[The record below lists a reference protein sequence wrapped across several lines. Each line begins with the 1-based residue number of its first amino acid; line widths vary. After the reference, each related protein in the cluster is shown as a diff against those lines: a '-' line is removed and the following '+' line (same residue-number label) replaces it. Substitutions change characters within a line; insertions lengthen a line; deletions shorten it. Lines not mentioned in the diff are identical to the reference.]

1 MKLIKRFPQVVLGLA
16 LIFTGVSH
24 LTTRRLEF
32 QAQVPNQLKEVAN
45 FVVLASGFVEIAL
58 GVGLVVLWRYREAI
72 GWLTAIFFV
81 AIFWGNISQFVNGT
95 DAFGLAQSLAD
106 TCSVRLPD
114 VLVNVIVPLAKRK
127 DTSSETE
134 IRENQNVLIP
144 TTNLFEL
151 ISGADLYL
159 GGCGTSVWESLYI
172 GTPMACVAVADN
184 QELTYGRL
192 VDKELVI
199 GLGVLH
205 SSNFDAERIAEV
217 IADALAELQ
226 SLVEMTQRGQA
237 IVDGRG
243 RERIVARAEQLV
255 QGR

>member
-95 DAFGLAQSLAD
+95 DAFGLD
-106 TCSVRLPD
+106 TDMQRFVRLLFQP
-114 VLVNVIVPLAKRK
+114 VLVMWALLSTGAWGSWRK
-127 DTSSETE
+127 
-134 IRENQNVLIP
+134 
-144 TTNLFEL
+144 
-151 ISGADLYL
+151 
-159 GGCGTSVWESLYI
+159 
-172 GTPMACVAVADN
+172 TPVVADSKDLD
-184 QELTYGRL
+184 EDTIYG
-192 VDKELVI
+192 
-199 GLGVLH
+199 
-205 SSNFDAERIAEV
+205 
-217 IADALAELQ
+217 
-226 SLVEMTQRGQA
+226 
-237 IVDGRG
+237 
-243 RERIVARAEQLV
+243 
-255 QGR
+255 